1 MFRKF
6 ASGLVNFLLK
16 LVYPI
21 EIYGQDNIPEG
32 RVLVLANH
40 GHLLDPFLVNMA
52 YKKHFFVIG
61 KTELFEIPILKY
73 ILYAVDAFPV
83 DRDQLDLRAIKT
95 SIAKLKESSLLIFPE
110 GTRNGSLIPL
120 EGKSGAVMMAAQA
133 GVDMLP
139 IALVGNYKLFRSLKV
154 FILPARSVE
163 EFGYERLNSRAY
175 SGIVNSLLSDIYQKL
190 QEETNDH

>member
-1 MFRKF
+1 MFRRF

-21 EIYGQDNIPEG
+21 EIYGRDNIPEE

-61 KTELFEIPILKY
+61 KTELFKIPLLRKL
-73 ILYAVDAFPV
+73 LYSIDAFPV

-139 IALVGNYKLFRSLKV
+139 IAVVGNYKFFRPIKV
-154 FILPARSVE
+154 FILPARSVH
-163 EFGYERLNSRAY
+163 EFGYERLNSQAY
-175 SGIVNSLLSDIYQKL
+175 GGIVNSLLAEIYQKI
-190 QEETNDH
+190 QEETNDY